1 MGKHLFGRKLKYEEN
16 FKTDLSVK
24 LFIEFTTVVI
34 EEELKWDIVYTD
46 ETSIEAKTMSKN
58 SFVRADPNYLG
69 EKIII
74 TMNESGTINVMSRS
88 MNVPG
93 MWDMGRNHK
102 WVTEYII
109 HFKNFLN
116 KLTDDQIV
124 ALKKSIKEKKR
135 DDVYIVPSILTQP
148 ITTRAP
154 SSLLPI
160 VGGAVIA
167 IIVAGLLAYI
177 SSIMFV
183 YILWGMI
190 FGIVFA
196 FTFAKFIQSG
206 KYTEIKNLKI
216 IGATS
221 ILLLYFFNQYF
232 QYLIVINEHNLIEL
246 GFMEFIRLRLE
257 HGFTLQRGDLRIN
270 YGSIGL
276 ILSWIFQI
284 GFTYFIFL
292 YRLTT
297 AVMVSQ
303 VGKIPPDVIDFILN
317 YLNEGKSEDYIRI
330 ELTKRGWK
338 KKEDQNLAFKAVD
351 ATITAQQII
360 RQG

>member
-1 MGKHLFGRKLKYEEN
+1 MGKHLFGWKLKYEEN

-24 LFIEFTTVVI
+24 LFIEFTAVVI
-34 EEELKWDIVYTD
+34 EEELHWDIVYTD

-69 EKIII
+69 EQIII

-124 ALKKSIKEKKR
+124 ALKESIKEKKM

-148 ITTRAP
+148 IITRAP

-167 IIVAGLLAYI
+167 IIVAGLLAFI
-177 SSIMFV
+177 SSIMFA
-183 YILWGMI
+183 YIVWGMI
-190 FGIVFA
+190 AGFVFA
-196 FTFAKFIQSG
+196 FAYEKIIQLS
-206 KYTEIKNLKI
+206 KYIEVKNLKI
-216 IGATS
+216 IGAMS
-221 ILLLYFFNQYF
+221 ILLLYCLSQYF
-232 QYLIVINEHNLIEL
+232 MYQIAIYEHDLTEL

-257 HGFTLQRGDLRIN
+257 QGATSQVGDLNIN
-270 YGSIGL
+270 YGSVEL
-276 ILSWIFQI
+276 IISWIFQI

-292 YRLTT
+292 YRLPT

-330 ELTKRGWK
+330 ELTKRGWG

-351 ATITAQQII
+351 AAITAQQII